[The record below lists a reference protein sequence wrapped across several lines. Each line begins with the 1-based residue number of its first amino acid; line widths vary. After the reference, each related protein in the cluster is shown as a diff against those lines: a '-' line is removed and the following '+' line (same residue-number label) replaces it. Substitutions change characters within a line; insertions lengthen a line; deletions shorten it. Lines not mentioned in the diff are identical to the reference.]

1 MAWGGLERKNKQQM
15 QKKKNNFVDEENI
28 CSDVKYKNK
37 KNKKNVNKNKGEKKL
52 TGDVLLWEIK
62 VIEKIYMK
70 LNMLW
75 KKGLFFFYF
84 KMLKEFLYNFFRLAD
99 FYFMGVMGIFV
110 SSKINSEVLKPRNF
124 IILKLKIQNIVG
136 EACFLKSLLQTRLV

>member
-1 MAWGGLERKNKQQM
+1 
-15 QKKKNNFVDEENI
+15 
-28 CSDVKYKNK
+28 
-37 KNKKNVNKNKGEKKL
+37 
-52 TGDVLLWEIK
+52 
-62 VIEKIYMK
+62 MK

-110 SSKINSEVLKPRNF
+110 SSKINSEVFKPRNF

-136 EACFLKSLLQTRLV
+136 EACFLKSLLQTRLVRKLKVNELINTTAKVPERC

>member
-1 MAWGGLERKNKQQM
+1 MMAWGGLERKNKQQM

-110 SSKINSEVLKPRNF
+110 SRKINSEVFKPRNF
-124 IILKLKIQNIVG
+124 IILKLN
-136 EACFLKSLLQTRLV
+136 LQKHSRWSMFS